1 MLLTFELN
9 DLKKIDFVNNPM
21 TAKTLYET
29 YKPTAFINAC
39 LYDMTTS
46 NNITKV
52 EDENKSHGYLFSDE
66 GIGIFVDNN
75 LVWTTYE
82 TARKDTTI
90 KDFIAGSPTLVV
102 AGKVNIDWGN
112 KVSTAIQ
119 GKAYRSAIGF
129 NQSTLFMYVSDNKI
143 TLDELAKYMSEIGCQ
158 YAINLDGGGSCHLQE
173 GSTVYRNS
181 TRKNASW
188 FMIYEK
194 DKTVLTID
202 SKTIVI
208 NGVPKQY
215 DVAPFI
221 KNNRTFVPVSFL
233 RDIGFNVEW
242 NARTRQVKIY
252 KQ

>member
-1 MLLTFELN
+1 MLLKFAFN
-9 DLKKIDFVNNPM
+9 DLKKVDFINNPM
-21 TAKTLYET
+21 TAKTLYDT

-39 LYDMTTS
+39 LYDMATS
-46 NNITKV
+46 TNITKV
-52 EDENKSHGYLFSDE
+52 EDENTSQGYLFSDM
-66 GIGIFVDNN
+66 GIGIFVDNTMC
-75 LVWTTYE
+75 WTTYE
-82 TARKDTTI
+82 TARNDTKI

-102 AGKVNIDWGN
+102 HGKVLIDWGN

-129 NQSTLFMYVSDNKI
+129 NHSTLYMYVSDNKI
-143 TLDELAKYMSEIGCQ
+143 TLDNLAKHMVDIGCD

-173 GSTVYRNS
+173 SEKVYKKS

-188 FMIYEK
+188 FMVYEK

-202 SKTIVI
+202 SKTILI
-208 NGVPKQY
+208 DGVPKQY

-233 RDIGFNVEW
+233 RDMGYIVEW
-242 NARTRQVKIY
+242 HESTRQVKIY
-252 KQ
+252 K

>member
-1 MLLTFELN
+1 MLLKYALS
-9 DLKKIDFVNNPM
+9 DLKKVDFVNNPM
-21 TAKTLYET
+21 TAKTLYDT

-39 LYDMTTS
+39 LYDMATS
-46 NNITKV
+46 SNITKV
-52 EDENKSHGYLFSDE
+52 EDENSTDGYLFSNE
-66 GIGIFVDNN
+66 GIGIFVDNYIC
-75 LVWTTYE
+75 WTDYE
-82 TARKDTTI
+82 TARKDTQI
-90 KDFIAGSPTLVV
+90 KDFIAGSPTLVI

-143 TLDELAKYMSEIGCQ
+143 TLDELAKYMVDVGCD

-173 GSTVYRNS
+173 GSTIYKNS
-181 TRKNASW
+181 IRKNASW
-188 FMIYEK
+188 FMVYEN
-194 DKTVLTID
+194 KTVLTID
-202 SKTIVI
+202 SKTVLI
-208 NGVPKQY
+208 NGVPKEY

-242 NARTRQVKIY
+242 NAATRQVKIS